1 VADGHLIPTFRL
13 IVKALLV
20 EEAKKRA
27 ADAVATRKSEVKKR
41 YIIAGLLASYMSV
54 FGQRT
59 EPSYSKKKL
68 RETEIQTLLSYYT
81 QDNDHSAVT
90 GGKGTEDLQVYAAQ
104 MLVDWGNDSTQTYH
118 IDAGVD
124 VITSASTDNIDFVMS
139 SASREDARSHLNLGF
154 NRRIRNTGFIYGVTG
169 GISIESD
176 YYSRTGGLSLSHTS
190 DDQNREWSLSFQAFF
205 DDLRW
210 GRFDNGEPQKLLY
223 PSELRNKNWFTNYNR
238 NSFNLNAGFSQAI
251 NSRMVLGIYPGVMY
265 QHGLLSTPF
274 HRVYFKDKSK
284 RVENLPDK
292 RIKFPLGIQLN
303 TFLGT
308 RTILRSYYRF
318 YWDNY
323 GVSAHA
329 LEFELPVKV
338 GLNFIL
344 TPFVRTYA
352 QSQANYFNPYGEH
365 EVTQEFY
372 TSDYD
377 LSKFTSYK
385 AGFGATYAPIVG
397 KVRRFREVEIRYAF
411 YQRSDG
417 MVAHTL
423 TTFVDLKSQK
433 LLSKRKR

>member
-1 VADGHLIPTFRL
+1 M
-13 IVKALLV
+13 
-20 EEAKKRA
+20 
-27 ADAVATRKSEVKKR
+27 KKR

-54 FGQRT
+54 SAQRI
-59 EPSYSKKKL
+59 EQPYSKKKL
-68 RETEIQTLLSYYT
+68 RQTEIQTLLSYYT

-104 MLVDWGNDSTQTYH
+104 LLIDWGNDSTQTYH

-124 VITSASTDNIDFVMS
+124 VITSASTDNIDFVIS
-139 SASREDARSHLNLGF
+139 SASREDARTHLNLGF
-154 NRRIRNTGFIYGVTG
+154 NRRIRETGYIYGVTG
-169 GISIESD
+169 GFSIESD
-176 YYSRTGGLSLSHTS
+176 YLSRTGALSLSHVS

-210 GRFDNGEPQKLLY
+210 GRLDNGKAQRLLY
-223 PSELRNKNWFTNYNR
+223 PSELRNKQWFTNHNR
-238 NSFNLNAGFSQAI
+238 NSFNLNAGFSQTI
-251 NSRMVLGIYPGVMY
+251 NSRMVLGIYPGIMY

-274 HRVYFKDKSK
+274 HRVYFKDNTK

-292 RIKFPLGIQLN
+292 RVKFPIGIQLN

-308 RTILRSYYRF
+308 RTVLRSYYRF
-318 YWDNY
+318 YWDNF

-344 TPFVRTYA
+344 TPFIRTYA

-365 EVTQEFY
+365 EVTQQFY

-385 AGFGATYAPIVG
+385 AGLGATYAPIAG

-423 TTFVDLKSQK
+423 TTFVDLKMQK
-433 LLSKRKR
+433 VANKKKR